1 MSRKSTSEDGED
13 YAGEFASP
21 PCFMH
26 ELDPSY
32 LGMPVDPQQARD
44 VARWRKCERERLIAA
59 RFAMPADER
68 SEHAARMANGLDA
81 FIAIAPET
89 IISVYW
95 PVRGEPD
102 LRPWMTA
109 LCKKGVR
116 IALPAVA
123 GEGLPLL
130 FREWLPGAKME
141 RGFGNIPFPAGGAAV
156 LPTIL
161 VAPLVGF
168 DAAGYGLGYGGGF
181 LNRTLAH
188 LRPRPLAIGVGY
200 PIGLISTIYPQAQDI
215 PMDWIVTGCGSLRQR
230 AGLQRRCRK
239 RIAAM

>member
-1 MSRKSTSEDGED
+1 MSRNSTCEDGED
-13 YAGEFASP
+13 SPGQFASP

-26 ELDPSY
+26 ELDPSH

-44 VARWRKCERERLIAA
+44 VACWRKCERERLIAA
-59 RFAMPADER
+59 RLAMPADER
-68 SEHAARMANGLDA
+68 LEHAARMANDLDA

-102 LRPWMTA
+102 LRPWVTT

-116 IALPAVA
+116 IALPVVA

-130 FREWLPGAKME
+130 FREWLPGAQME

-168 DAAGYGLGYGGGF
+168 DSAGYRLGYGGGF
-181 LNRTLAH
+181 LDRTLAH

-200 PIGLISTIYPQAQDI
+200 PVGLISTIYPQAQDI
-215 PMDWIVTGCGSLRQR
+215 PMDWIVTGSGSLIQR
-230 AGLQRRCRK
+230 PGL
-239 RIAAM
+239 

>member
-1 MSRKSTSEDGED
+1 MSRNSTCEDGED
-13 YAGEFASP
+13 RPGQFASP

-32 LGMPVDPQQARD
+32 MGVPVDPQQTCD

-59 RFAMPADER
+59 RFAMPTDER
-68 SEHAARMANGLDA
+68 LEHAARIAKDLDA

-95 PVRGEPD
+95 PIRGEPD
-102 LRPWMTA
+102 LRPWITT

-123 GEGLPLL
+123 GAGLPLL
-130 FREWLPGAKME
+130 FREWLPGAQME
-141 RGFGNIPFPAGGAAV
+141 RGAGNIPFPGGGAAL
-156 LPTIL
+156 LPIIL

-168 DAAGYGLGYGGGF
+168 DPAGYQLGYGGGF
-181 LNRTLAH
+181 LDRTLAH

-215 PMDWIVTGCGSLRQR
+215 PMDWIVTGSGALMRR
-230 AGLQRRCRK
+230 PGL
-239 RIAAM
+239 

>member
-1 MSRKSTSEDGED
+1 MSRNCTCEDDENGP
-13 YAGEFASP
+13 GQFASP

-32 LGMPVDPQQARD
+32 LGMPVDPQQTRD

-59 RFAMPADER
+59 RFAMSSDER
-68 SEHAARMANGLDA
+68 LEHAARVANDLDA
-81 FIAIAPET
+81 FVAIAPGIT
-89 IISVYW
+89 VSVYW

-102 LRPWMTA
+102 LRPRMAT
-109 LCKKGVR
+109 LCKKGIR

-130 FREWLPGAKME
+130 FREWLPGARME
-141 RGFGNIPFPAGGAAV
+141 RGFGNIPFPTGGASV

-168 DAAGYGLGYGGGF
+168 DSAGYRLGYGGGF
-181 LNRTLAH
+181 LDRTLAH
-188 LRPRPLAIGVGY
+188 LHPRPLAIGVGY
-200 PIGLISTIYPQAQDI
+200 PMGLISTIYPQPHDI
-215 PMDWIVTGCGSLRQR
+215 PMDWIVTGSGALMQR
-230 AGLQRRCRK
+230 PGL
-239 RIAAM
+239 

>member
-1 MSRKSTSEDGED
+1 MSRNSTCEDGED
-13 YAGEFASP
+13 RPGQFASP

-32 LGMPVDPQQARD
+32 VGVPVDPRQACD

-59 RFAMPADER
+59 RFAMPTDER
-68 SEHAARMANGLDA
+68 LEHAARIAKDLDA

-95 PVRGEPD
+95 PIRGEPD
-102 LRPWMTA
+102 LRPWITT

-123 GEGLPLL
+123 GAGLPLL
-130 FREWLPGAKME
+130 FREWLPGAQME
-141 RGFGNIPFPAGGAAV
+141 RGAGNIPFPADGAAV

-168 DAAGYGLGYGGGF
+168 DSAGYQLGYGGGF
-181 LNRTLAH
+181 LDRTLAH

-215 PMDWIVTGCGSLRQR
+215 PMDWIVTGSGALIQR
-230 AGLQRRCRK
+230 PGL
-239 RIAAM
+239 

>member
-1 MSRKSTSEDGED
+1 MSRNSSCEDGED
-13 YAGEFASP
+13 SPGQFASP

-26 ELDPSY
+26 ELDPAY
-32 LGMPVDPQQARD
+32 VGLPVDPQQACD

-59 RFAMPADER
+59 RLAMPEDER
-68 SEHAARMANGLDA
+68 LEHAARIAKDLDA

-95 PVRGEPD
+95 PIRGEPD
-102 LRPWMTA
+102 LRPWMTT

-116 IALPAVA
+116 IALPVVA

-130 FREWLPGAKME
+130 FREWLPGAQME
-141 RGFGNIPFPAGGAAV
+141 RDAGNIPFPACAAAV

-168 DAAGYGLGYGGGF
+168 DAAGYQLGYGGGF
-181 LNRTLAH
+181 LDRTLAH

-215 PMDWIVTGCGSLRQR
+215 PMDWIVTGSGSLIRR
-230 AGLQRRCRK
+230 PGL
-239 RIAAM
+239 

>member
-1 MSRKSTSEDGED
+1 MSRNNTCEDGED
-13 YAGEFASP
+13 HPGQFASP

-32 LGMPVDPQQARD
+32 MGVPVDPQQACD

-59 RFAMPADER
+59 RFAIPADER
-68 SEHAARMANGLDA
+68 LEHAARIAKDLDA

-95 PVRGEPD
+95 PIRGEPD
-102 LRPWMTA
+102 LRPWMTT

-123 GEGLPLL
+123 VAGLPLL
-130 FREWLPGAKME
+130 FREWLPGAQME
-141 RGFGNIPFPAGGAAV
+141 RGAGNIPFPGGGAAL

-168 DAAGYGLGYGGGF
+168 DPAGYQLGYGGGF
-181 LNRTLAH
+181 LDRTLAH

-215 PMDWIVTGCGSLRQR
+215 PMDWIVTGSGALMRR
-230 AGLQRRCRK
+230 PGL
-239 RIAAM
+239 

>member
-68 SEHAARMANGLDA
+68 SEHAARMANDLDA

-181 LNRTLAH
+181 LDRTLAH

-230 AGLQRRCRK
+230 AGL
-239 RIAAM
+239 

>member
-1 MSRKSTSEDGED
+1 
-13 YAGEFASP
+13 
-21 PCFMH
+21 MH

-32 LGMPVDPQQARD
+32 LGMPTDPQQGRD

-68 SEHAARMANGLDA
+68 LEHAARIANDLDA
-81 FIAIAPET
+81 FVAITPET
-89 IISVYW
+89 VVSVYW

-102 LRPWMTA
+102 PRPWMTA
-109 LCKKGVR
+109 LCQKGVR

-130 FREWLPGAKME
+130 FREWHPGAQMN

-156 LPTIL
+156 HPTIL
-161 VAPLVGF
+161 VVPLVGF
-168 DAAGYGLGYGGGF
+168 DSAGYQLGYGGGF
-181 LNRTLAH
+181 LDRTLAH

-200 PIGLISTIYPQAQDI
+200 PIGLISTIYPQAHDI
-215 PMDWIVTGCGSLRQR
+215 PMDWIVTGIGSLMQR
-230 AGLQRRCRK
+230 PGL
-239 RIAAM
+239 

>member
-1 MSRKSTSEDGED
+1 MSRNRTSEDGED
-13 YAGEFASP
+13 GPGQFASP

-32 LGMPVDPQQARD
+32 LGMPADPQQARD

-59 RFAMPADER
+59 RLAMPADER
-68 SEHAARMANGLDA
+68 LEHAARMANDLDA
-81 FIAIAPET
+81 FIATAPET

-116 IALPAVA
+116 TALPAVA

-130 FREWLPGAKME
+130 FREWHSGAQMKP
-141 RGFGNIPFPAGGAAV
+141 GFGYIPFPAGGAAV

-168 DAAGYGLGYGGGF
+168 DAAGYRLGYGRGF
-181 LNRTLAH
+181 LDRTLAH
-188 LRPRPLAIGVGY
+188 LHSRPLAIGVGY

-215 PMDWIVTGCGSLRQR
+215 PMDWIVTGSGSLIQR
-230 AGLQRRCRK
+230 PGL
-239 RIAAM
+239 

>member
-1 MSRKSTSEDGED
+1 MSRNSTCEDGED
-13 YAGEFASP
+13 GPGQFASP

-26 ELDPSY
+26 ELDPSH

-59 RFAMPADER
+59 RLAMPADER
-68 SEHAARMANGLDA
+68 LEHAARIAKDLDA

-95 PVRGEPD
+95 PIRGEPD
-102 LRPWMTA
+102 LRPWMMT
-109 LCKKGVR
+109 LCKKGIRV
-116 IALPAVA
+116 ALPAVA

-130 FREWLPGAKME
+130 FREWLPGAQME

-168 DAAGYGLGYGGGF
+168 DSAGHGLGYGGGF
-181 LNRTLAH
+181 LDRTLAH
-188 LRPRPLAIGVGY
+188 LRPRPVAIGVGY
-200 PIGLISTIYPQAQDI
+200 PIGLIPTIYPQAQDI
-215 PMDWIVTGCGSLRQR
+215 PMDWIVTGSGALIQR
-230 AGLQRRCRK
+230 PGL
-239 RIAAM
+239 

>member
-1 MSRKSTSEDGED
+1 
-13 YAGEFASP
+13 
-21 PCFMH
+21 
-26 ELDPSY
+26 L
-32 LGMPVDPQQARD
+32 
-44 VARWRKCERERLIAA
+44 
-59 RFAMPADER
+59 
-68 SEHAARMANGLDA
+68 EHAARIAKDLDG

-95 PVRGEPD
+95 PIRGEPD
-102 LRPWMTA
+102 LRPWMTT

-130 FREWLPGAKME
+130 FREWLPGAQME
-141 RGFGNIPFPAGGAAV
+141 RDAGNIPFPAGGAAI

-168 DAAGYGLGYGGGF
+168 DAAGYQLGYGGGF
-181 LNRTLAH
+181 LDRTLAH

-215 PMDWIVTGCGSLRQR
+215 PMDWIVTGSGSLIRR
-230 AGLQRRCRK
+230 MGL
-239 RIAAM
+239 

>member
-1 MSRKSTSEDGED
+1 MSRDSTCEDDED
-13 YAGEFASP
+13 RPGQFASP

-26 ELDPSY
+26 ELDPAY
-32 LGMPVDPQQARD
+32 VGVPVDPQQACD

-59 RFAMPADER
+59 RLAMPPDER
-68 SEHAARMANGLDA
+68 LEHAARIARDLDA

-95 PVRGEPD
+95 PIRGEPD
-102 LRPWMTA
+102 LRPWITT

-130 FREWLPGAKME
+130 FREWLPGAQME
-141 RGFGNIPFPAGGAAV
+141 RDTGNISSPAGGAAV

-168 DAAGYGLGYGGGF
+168 DAAGYQLGYGGGF
-181 LNRTLAH
+181 LDRTLAH

-215 PMDWIVTGCGSLRQR
+215 PMDWIVTGSGSLIQR
-230 AGLQRRCRK
+230 PDL
-239 RIAAM
+239 

>member
-1 MSRKSTSEDGED
+1 MSRNSTSDDGED
-13 YAGEFASP
+13 CPGGFASP

-32 LGMPVDPQQARD
+32 LGMPVDPQQACD

-59 RFAMPADER
+59 RFAMSADER
-68 SEHAARMANGLDA
+68 SEHAARMANDLDA

-123 GEGLPLL
+123 GEGSPLL
-130 FREWLPGAKME
+130 FREWRPGAQME
-141 RGFGNIPFPAGGAAV
+141 RGFGNIPFPADGAAV

-181 LNRTLAH
+181 LDRTLAH

-215 PMDWIVTGCGSLRQR
+215 PMDWIVTGSGSLIQR
-230 AGLQRRCRK
+230 AGL
-239 RIAAM
+239 

>member
-1 MSRKSTSEDGED
+1 MSRNSTCEDDEDGP
-13 YAGEFASP
+13 GQFASP

-32 LGMPVDPQQARD
+32 LGMPADPQLARD

-59 RFAMPADER
+59 RLAMPVDER
-68 SEHAARMANGLDA
+68 LEHAARIAKDLDA

-89 IISVYW
+89 VISVYW
-95 PVRGEPD
+95 PIRGEPD
-102 LRPWMTA
+102 LRPWVTT

-130 FREWLPGAKME
+130 FREWHSGAQMKP
-141 RGFGNIPFPAGGAAV
+141 GFGYVPFPAGGASV

-168 DAAGYGLGYGGGF
+168 DSAGYGLGYGGGF
-181 LNRTLAH
+181 LDRTLAY

-200 PIGLISTIYPQAQDI
+200 PIGSISTIYPQAHDI
-215 PMDWIVTGCGSLRQR
+215 PMDWIVTGSGSLIRR
-230 AGLQRRCRK
+230 AGL
-239 RIAAM
+239 